1 MTPNNIRNRPNH
13 SNDAKLAYTIH
24 HNRQEHSMN
33 HWKYIIILMI
43 GIGMTACQS
52 HTEQASV
59 APEATT
65 TVQETTRHTEVQ
77 PVVKTPVP
85 VARKAVKKLPDT
97 AHAAKP
103 TSPAPKNTARRVVS
117 KPKPKIVSAP
127 PRIEEPA
134 LVIKKPVPVK
144 VDMKVLN
151 KCTACHSLAAKAKV
165 GPGLGK
171 GNGIPGV
178 FNRKAGVFPDFRNKF
193 TKYGNGWNWD
203 EAHLR
208 AWLCNSKK
216 ALRQFTGNAKAKT
229 KMPSQRIC
237 DPAKQN
243 AVIAALRSIS

>member
-1 MTPNNIRNRPNH
+1 
-13 SNDAKLAYTIH
+13 
-24 HNRQEHSMN
+24 MN
-33 HWKYIIILMI
+33 HWKYTTIMMI

-77 PVVKTPVP
+77 PVAKTPVP
-85 VARKAVKKLPDT
+85 VARKAVKKLSDT
-97 AHAAKP
+97 AHATKP
-103 TSPAPKNTARRVVS
+103 TSPVPENTVRRVVS

-127 PRIEEPA
+127 PRTEAPA
-134 LVIKKPVPVK
+134 LAIKKPVPVK

-151 KCTACHSLAAKAKV
+151 KCAACHSLAAKAKV

-178 FNRKAGVFPDFRNKF
+178 FNRKAGAFPNFRYKF
-193 TKYGNGWNWD
+193 TKYINGNDWNWD

-208 AWLCNSKK
+208 EWLCNSKK

-237 DPAKQN
+237 DPAKQD
-243 AVIAALRSIS
+243 AVIAALKSIS

>member
-1 MTPNNIRNRPNH
+1 
-13 SNDAKLAYTIH
+13 
-24 HNRQEHSMN
+24 MN

-52 HTEQASV
+52 QTEQVPA

-77 PVVKTPVP
+77 SVAETPVP
-85 VARKAVKKLPDT
+85 VARTAVKKLPDT

-103 TSPAPKNTARRVVS
+103 ISPVSENTARRVVS
-117 KPKPKIVSAP
+117 KPKPKTVTAP
-127 PRIEEPA
+127 PKMEAPA
-134 LVIKKPVPVK
+134 PAIKEPVPVK

-171 GNGIPGV
+171 GNGVPGV
-178 FNRKAGVFPDFRNKF
+178 FNRKAGAFPNFRYKF
-193 TKYGNGWNWD
+193 TKYINGNDWNWD

-208 AWLCNSKK
+208 EWLCNSKK
-216 ALRQFTGNAKAKT
+216 ALRKFTGDIKAKT

-243 AVIAALRSIS
+243 PVIAALRSIS